1 MEQFFQK
8 LQTIDR
14 RWIYLILALALI
26 ISLIL
31 GKQEN
36 PIVLPSVKQLYD
48 AVEQAP
54 AGQGEGKIIT
64 IGMTF
69 SPSTIGES
77 GNQARAIVRHMFLAH
92 KRFAIISIGEAQGA
106 DISLRI
112 VQDIADQYGA
122 VYGVDWIAFGFQPNS
137 LATFKALPQDITGV
151 VKRDALEEKPTAS
164 FPIMHG
170 IKNIKDVALHIEIT
184 ASASL
189 FDWIQI
195 VQPMTSPRLK
205 IGYACTGVMAAEAYP
220 LLDSGQVTGML
231 PGLKGAADY
240 EKLVD
245 DKEKAER
252 DAGMTTVTFH
262 TEGNKRYPLLATSAR
277 QLMFTQGWAHI
288 VIILFI
294 ALGNIGLLLANLSKR
309 RAARKEDA

>member
-8 LQTIDR
+8 LQSIDR
-14 RWIYLILALALI
+14 RWIYLVLALALT
-26 ISLIL
+26 ISLLL

-36 PIVLPSVKQLYD
+36 PLVLPSVKQLYD
-48 AVEQAP
+48 TVEQAP
-54 AGQGEGKIIT
+54 AGPDEGKIILV
-64 IGMTF
+64 GMTF

-77 GNQARAIVRHMFLAH
+77 GNQARVIVRHLLLAH
-92 KRFAIISIGEAQGA
+92 KRFAIISIGEPQGA

-122 VYGVDWIAFGFQPNS
+122 VYGEDWIALGYQPS
-137 LATFKALPQDITGV
+137 TLAVYKAFPQGITNV
-151 VKRDALEEKPTAS
+151 VKKDALEEEPTDS

-170 IKNIKDVALHIEIT
+170 IKTIKDVAMHIEVT
-184 ASASL
+184 ASASI
-189 FDWIQI
+189 FNWIQI
-195 VQPMTSPRLK
+195 VQPITSPRLK
-205 IGYACTGVMAAEAYP
+205 IGYACTGVGAAEAYP

-245 DKEKAER
+245 EKEEAAR
-252 DAGMTTVTFH
+252 RTGTTKVTYNPQ
-262 TEGNKRYPLLATSAR
+262 GNKRFPLLTTPAR
-277 QLMFTQGWAHI
+277 KLMFTQGWAHI

-294 ALGNIGLLLANLSKR
+294 ILGNLGLLITTLRKR
-309 RAARKEDA
+309 SAARKEDA